1 MFKLNYFISSS
12 PLDTFTSYVCILFL
26 LLLLS
31 IIYFIRN
38 YLYFTYFSNYFYIL
52 IKIIS
57 FFIICNVQA
66 LKEQIENYN
75 KQIGIIQERIKMIQ
89 STRMP
94 DKDPYKATILP
105 LPMSGVLPPPPKIYI
120 PPETPQSPVSRQRTV
135 TKETV
140 IKEKYSKTPQSPIDP
155 KFSYAAALVSG
166 HMSPMVGSRENSP
179 FTRCLTPSRASPRTD
194 LFESYIKKEH
204 VMTSSQTSLK
214 AVSTESLFPSSVPAE
229 EIRGRE
235 KFKKQGTYTSPQSK
249 HSSNE
254 SSKTK
259 LSESSVISQEKSSQK
274 PSVSD
279 STTPVEGTSWAS
291 GFLSKPSYADILSG
305 RASPLPCSASPE
317 TPDNSVVTSAYQ
329 KEIVS
334 TEEGDDTVE
343 KLESSAYKTTSYTV
357 SLTPEP
363 VVEMP
368 ESPDDAKSKQQKSK
382 KMPTVPSVGHFTR
395 AASPKF
401 FNLKARTPSPPN
413 LKEFSESRVSSTSVS
428 KTVVFSEGA
437 KHITQTES
445 SHSQIETKSFC
456 ASPKE
461 SRKLTYAQVARINS
475 PVDGSRCASPL
486 PSSSRP
492 HSQSSQHKTDP
503 QKSSDSSSAKSTNQ
517 KSFLEINSDNR
528 NRPKLDPSKSS
539 EQSIQTEQNQK
550 NLIRPLL
557 SIGEGVL
564 NVHLLSRGGEY
575 HHPLFCEVFQIS
587 QEYESEVLLHFCV
600 FGISKTSYEA
610 SLHEAMSMF
619 SGIRNVNNSVLSS
632 GQIKLTTDNCYHI
645 KKFSVQCESTETV
658 LLCLD
663 CGSLF
668 MNNEA
673 VQFSEYR
680 FMLNYWD
687 ALASCFFN
695 LINDKNV
702 IILSSCFSN
711 SNSSSHS
718 SVMHPSL
725 KGYFTPVPT
734 HGHLLQCMF
743 HPSNKSKRK
752 PKIKLLQNFSPDAV
766 IVTDNSKYL
775 CIPVAININ
784 TDRNV
789 EEEVVNSTEDLLNK
803 GDFKRNQLEV
813 FISFISLYLQNLS
826 Y

>member
-1 MFKLNYFISSS
+1 MLKLDYLNNSSL
-12 PLDTFTSYVCILFL
+12 LDAFSSYLCILFL
-26 LLLLS
+26 LLLY

-38 YLYFTYFSNYFYIL
+38 YLCFTYFSNYFYIL

-57 FFIICNVQA
+57 FFTICNVQA
-66 LKEQIENYN
+66 LREQIENYN

-120 PPETPQSPVSRQRTV
+120 PPETPQSPVSRHRTV

-155 KFSYAAALVSG
+155 KFSYAAAVVSG

-235 KFKKQGTYTSPQSK
+235 KHKKQGMYTSSQSK

-254 SSKTK
+254 PPKTK
-259 LSESSVISQEKSSQK
+259 LSDSSVTSQEKSSQK
-274 PSVSD
+274 SSVAD

-305 RASPLPCSASPE
+305 RASPLPHSASPE

-334 TEEGDDTVE
+334 TEGGDDTTE
-343 KLESSAYKTTSYTV
+343 KLESSAYKVTSYTV
-357 SLTPEP
+357 PLTPEP

-368 ESPDDAKSKQQKSK
+368 ESPDDAKSKQKKSK
-382 KMPTVPSVGHFTR
+382 KLPTVPNVGHFAR

-413 LKEFSESRVSSTSVS
+413 LKEFSESRLSSTSVS

-437 KHITQTES
+437 KHVTQTES

-461 SRKLTYAQVARINS
+461 SRKLTYAQVARISS
-475 PVDGSRCASPL
+475 PVDGTRSASPL
-486 PSSSRP
+486 PSTSKS
-492 HSQSSQHKTDP
+492 HSQVSQHKIDP
-503 QKSSDSSSAKSTNQ
+503 QKLSDSSSAKSTHNQ

-528 NRPKLDPSKSS
+528 NRPKLDAPKSS

-557 SIGEGVL
+557 SIGEGAL

-600 FGISKTSYEA
+600 FGISKTSYDA

-619 SGIRNVNNSVLSS
+619 SGIRSDNNSVLLSS
-632 GQIKLTTDNCYHI
+632 GQIKITTDNCSHI
-645 KKFSVQCESTETV
+645 KEFSVQCESIETV

-668 MNNEA
+668 MNNEV
-673 VQFSEYR
+673 VQFSEYK

-687 ALASCFFN
+687 ALACCFLN

-702 IILSSCFSN
+702 IVLSSLFSN
-711 SNSSSHS
+711 SNTSSQS
-718 SVMHPSL
+718 SVMHQSL

-784 TDRNV
+784 NDRNV
-789 EEEVVNSTEDLLNK
+789 EEEVANSTEDLLIK
-803 GDFKRNQLEV
+803 GDFKRKHLEV
-813 FISFISLYLQNLS
+813 FISFISL
-826 Y
+826 